1 MTRPP
6 QAVRRLVLGRDQ
18 WCVRCGTSWALEV
31 HHRRIKGMGGSLAP
45 HVDCPCNLLVL
56 CRTHHHAVHHGD
68 RLEAEAF
75 GYIVPRLAEVLPA
88 DVGIMRFSDGGGVT
102 SWPTC
107 EGGWAA

>member
-31 HHRRIKGMGGSLAP
+31 HHRRIKGMGGDRRE
-45 HVDCPCNLLVL
+45 HTDCPCNLLVL
-56 CRTHHHAVHHGD
+56 CHGDHHGVHHGD
-68 RLEAEAF
+68 RDEAEAF
-75 GYIVPRLAEVLPA
+75 GWIVSRYRELPGEVG
-88 DVGIMRFSDGGGVT
+88 VMRFSDGGGIT

-107 EGGWAA
+107 EGKWTA